1 MSKISVIVPV
11 YNVEKFIRR
20 CLDSIINQTLKDLEI
35 ILVDDGSTDNS
46 GVICDEYAKLDNRI
60 TVIHKENGGLS
71 SARNIGL
78 DFAKGDWIAFVDSD
92 DYIDYKMYEVLYK
105 NAEKNNCD
113 ISVCYF
119 EYINQKGISLYN
131 ANKKLGI
138 NGIYDENEFLSFLY
152 KNSETN
158 LICVC
163 VWNKL
168 YKKEIFRELRFKEII
183 HEDEEILNRIYLNKH
198 FIYVTELPLYKYVQ
212 NSNSIVNKPITQKNF
227 VSLDILYDRINIF
240 RKKNM
245 NLYINALINYCE
257 LNIQFYHNSRK
268 LRFEYKKYKRDFNN
282 LIFIVLKNKKIKNKT
297 KLRYIIYYVKPRLYG
312 LLFYN
317 GL

>member
-1 MSKISVIVPV
+1 MKKSISVIVPV
-11 YNVEKFIRR
+11 YNVELYIDR
-20 CLDSIINQTLKDLEI
+20 CLNSIINQTFKDIEI
-35 ILVDDGSTDNS
+35 ILVDDGSTDSS
-46 GVICDEYAKLDNRI
+46 GKICDHYKDIDERVI
-60 TVIHKENGGLS
+60 VIHKENGGLS
-71 SARNIGL
+71 SAKNIGL
-78 DFAKGDWIAFVDSD
+78 DIATGDWIAFVDSD

-158 LICVC
+158 LICIC

-227 VSLDILYDRINIF
+227 VSLDILDDRINIF
-240 RKKNM
+240 RKKKM
-245 NLYINALINYCE
+245 N
-257 LNIQFYHNSRK
+257 
-268 LRFEYKKYKRDFNN
+268 
-282 LIFIVLKNKKIKNKT
+282 
-297 KLRYIIYYVKPRLYG
+297 
-312 LLFYN
+312 
-317 GL
+317 